1 MNLLPFQVILFQLP
15 TEIVWSYTLLWE
27 ASGLACKVVAFLRMV
42 GFHLSGFIMM
52 VISIDRL
59 QAVFSPVTHRWIS
72 AFWCFRPFL

>member
-1 MNLLPFQVILFQLP
+1 MILFQLP

-52 VISIDRL
+52 VISIDRVL
-59 QAVFSPVTHRWIS
+59 AVLSPVSHRWIS
-72 AFWCFRPFL
+72 AFCCCRPFL